1 MIYATARLHRCDLV
15 TADADFRGLPGRRRF
30 SGSRPLEETV
40 SGNHRKKKPEPGPI
54 LRRRCCGRRV
64 TLRPSAPADA
74 DAARRIG
81 LHPEILRF
89 FGDQPEDEWRELT
102 PEESEELLGALAS
115 TGDRV
120 TWVVDA
126 GSGFIGSA
134 SLHSFGGDGT
144 TAAYAVG
151 LLTPDVLGHGL
162 GTEVTRLVLAH
173 AFDDLGLRELT
184 VRVLEFNSRAI
195 GCYARC
201 GFSPAPRA
209 RRGHARRHLLRGRDH
224 APGRR
229 RLPAARRDVAPSGV
243 VCGCGRRPC
252 RDASWSRARSAME
265 QT

>member
-1 MIYATARLHRCDLV
+1 M
-15 TADADFRGLPGRRRF
+15 
-30 SGSRPLEETV
+30 
-40 SGNHRKKKPEPGPI
+40 
-54 LRRRCCGRRV
+54 
-64 TLRPSAPADA
+64 
-74 DAARRIG
+74 
-81 LHPEILRF
+81 
-89 FGDQPEDEWRELT
+89 
-102 PEESEELLGALAS
+102 
-115 TGDRV
+115 

-201 GFSPAPRA
+201 GFSAL
-209 RRGHARRHLLRGRDH
+209 RREPDAVTLGRRLLRGRDH
-224 APGRR
+224 APGGRTTTGGSPRR
-229 RLPAARRDVAPSGV
+229 GGP
-243 VCGCGRRPC
+243 
-252 RDASWSRARSAME
+252 
-265 QT
+265 